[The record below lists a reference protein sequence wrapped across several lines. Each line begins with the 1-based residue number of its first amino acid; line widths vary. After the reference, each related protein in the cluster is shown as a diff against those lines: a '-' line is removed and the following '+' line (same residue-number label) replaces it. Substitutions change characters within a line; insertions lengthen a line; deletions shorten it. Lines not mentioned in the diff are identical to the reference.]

1 MAHKLKDLEI
11 TNVDFVD
18 EGANKGADILITK
31 NRDGKSGLRRAWE
44 TIAKALGLVDETDDT
59 DSVEKSAH
67 TFEEMTQVASMEKIN
82 DEVWSITRAIRES
95 LWSIL
100 TDTEIADDDRLGL
113 MEQSIDQFTAAAKAA
128 SAKWASGKL
137 SNISKSKD
145 GDAVQKN
152 ESKGDVEDMIKIDK
166 SKMSEEERKAYEAL
180 IEKFKVEVPE
190 DGEVSKASGAAA
202 KTSKVD
208 PEENEEDVEE
218 EKPAK
223 TKKADKTCKSKE
235 EPTEDDVYKGL
246 NPAVKA
252 ELESLKKFKDDI
264 ENQQLTQVA
273 KKYEVLGKKPED
285 LVPTL
290 KSLKAAGGT
299 AYDDMIAVLDSAV
312 QMTEQSG
319 MFSEVGKS
327 NHGSAPA
334 HVAKSAAEGKIE
346 TIAKEFMEK
355 NPNLGYTQAVAK
367 AWAENPDIY
376 DEYESESHQ

>member
-1 MAHKLKDLEI
+1 
-11 TNVDFVD
+11 
-18 EGANKGADILITK
+18 
-31 NRDGKSGLRRAWE
+31 
-44 TIAKALGLVDETDDT
+44 
-59 DSVEKSAH
+59 
-67 TFEEMTQVASMEKIN
+67 
-82 DEVWSITRAIRES
+82 
-95 LWSIL
+95 
-100 TDTEIADDDRLGL
+100 
-113 MEQSIDQFTAAAKAA
+113 
-128 SAKWASGKL
+128 
-137 SNISKSKD
+137 
-145 GDAVQKN
+145 
-152 ESKGDVEDMIKIDK
+152 MIKIDK

-190 DGEVSKASGAAA
+190 EDEVTKATGTD

-208 PEENEEDVEE
+208 PGENEEEVEE

-235 EPTEDDVYKGL
+235 EPAEEDVYKGL

-264 ENQQLTQVA
+264 ETQQLTEVA

-299 AYDDMIAVLDSAV
+299 AYSDMIAVLDSAV

-319 MFSEVGKS
+319 MFSEIGKS
-327 NHGSAPA
+327 SHGSAPA

-346 TIAKEFMEK
+346 TIAKGFMEK
-355 NPNLGYTQAVAK
+355 DPNLGYTQAVAK

>member
-44 TIAKALGLVDETDDT
+44 TIAKALGLVDETDGRE
-59 DSVEKSAH
+59 SVEKSAH
-67 TFEEMTQVASMEKIN
+67 TFEEMTVVASLDKIN
-82 DEVWSITRAIRES
+82 DEMWSITRAIRES

-137 SNISKSKD
+137 SNISKVKD

-152 ESKGDVEDMIKIDK
+152 ESKGDIEDMIKIDK

-190 DGEVSKASGAAA
+190 EDEVTKATGTD

-208 PEENEEDVEE
+208 PGENEEEVEE

-235 EPTEDDVYKGL
+235 EPAEEDVYKGL

-264 ENQQLTQVA
+264 ETQQLTEVA

-299 AYDDMIAVLDSAV
+299 AYSDMIAVLDSAV

-319 MFSEVGKS
+319 MFSEIGKS
-327 NHGSAPA
+327 SHGSAPA

-346 TIAKEFMEK
+346 TIAKGFMEK
-355 NPNLGYTQAVAK
+355 DPNLGYTQAVAK